1 MSPSGDHLQNGMLT
15 VQQSDEGAQV
25 RVALQGELDLSNAAL
40 LETAL
45 ADAIETGKKVLID
58 LTRLEFLDS
67 TGLSL
72 IVRTLGR
79 QDAER
84 FSFLPSKSSG
94 VCRLLSLTGLDE
106 RMVLSTP
113 AGSQVTL
120 PTV

>member
-1 MSPSGDHLQNGMLT
+1 MSLSSDHFKDGLLT

-25 RVALQGELDLSNAAL
+25 RVTLQGELDLSNAAI
-40 LETAL
+40 LETVL
-45 ADAIETGKKVLID
+45 AEAIETGKKVLID
-58 LTRLEFLDS
+58 LGGLEFIDS

-84 FSFLPSKSSG
+84 FSFLPSQSSS

-106 RMVLSTP
+106 RMVLSSP
-113 AGSQVTL
+113 AGFQAAL
-120 PTV
+120 PAV